1 MQLRSKRNKAA
12 DGSKGSK
19 GLCCRCW
26 CQQAQ
31 WQEGSLSTF
40 RLGKEGPETC
50 ESTAALLIRNKC
62 LFSIWMRYLKSP
74 HFEDTQGKETPTWF
88 SEQLSFILSDV
99 VAAAAIARSV
109 QEPHL
114 IMQKMQKTFRTTD
127 GAVCNIWSQIN
138 TFSSTK
144 AMSLAP
150 EHCHWTDQEQIP
162 PPRWLPCFWRPPSLP
177 SQFLDAFVV
186 LHHVQDVSIPARLW
200 TTFLLLFLFSTIS
213 LLKAA
218 WRLLTGQCSSLGH
231 WKEKHRCA
239 SRGCSAPT
247 STADVLSLK
256 LLGLGWAQHTGHS
269 PWGSLN
275 RSK

>member
-1 MQLRSKRNKAA
+1 MLLQCRSRREAQLVYSHPARALRSHHQGTQEDHRGSTGRKSPLKFNQKKIIYTLQLQSKRNKAA

-26 CQQAQ
+26 FQQAQ

-150 EHCHWTDQEQIP
+150 EHCH
-162 PPRWLPCFWRPPSLP
+162 
-177 SQFLDAFVV
+177 
-186 LHHVQDVSIPARLW
+186 
-200 TTFLLLFLFSTIS
+200 
-213 LLKAA
+213 
-218 WRLLTGQCSSLGH
+218 
-231 WKEKHRCA
+231 
-239 SRGCSAPT
+239 
-247 STADVLSLK
+247 
-256 LLGLGWAQHTGHS
+256 
-269 PWGSLN
+269 
-275 RSK
+275 